1 MIKFFRKIRRQLLSE
16 NKVTNY
22 LLYAIG
28 EIILV
33 MIGILLA
40 LQVNNWN
47 EERRVKDKQT
57 VYLKGLKQ
65 NLLESKKELN
75 RVIEES
81 YITANSINYLVKT
94 VRDNEQIGENALDS
108 LIMKAMGYTKY
119 QTRQGVIDELISSG
133 QVSII
138 KSDYLRTEIASWN
151 ANLINIREA
160 EEMGKD
166 AFFDYSDRLSK
177 YFDFS
182 GMTSNEK
189 IFNTESRNLFL
200 NDISTRN
207 TLAKIRYSS
216 QALNEAYMEKREH
229 IDTLIKVIDSELE

>member
-1 MIKFFRKIRRQLLSE
+1 MIKFFRKIRQQLLSE
-16 NKVTNY
+16 NRITTY
-22 LLYAIG
+22 FLYAIG
-28 EIILV
+28 EIFLV
-33 MIGILLA
+33 MVGILLA

-47 EERRVKDKQT
+47 EDRKLEQKES

-81 YITANSINYLVKT
+81 DITANSINYLVKV
-94 VRDNEQIGENALDS
+94 VRDNEQIGERALDS

-119 QTRQGVIDELISSG
+119 QTRQGVIDELTSSG

-182 GMTSNEK
+182 GMTSDEK
-189 IFNTESRNLFL
+189 VFNAESRALFL
-200 NDISTRN
+200 SDINTRN
-207 TLAKIRYSS
+207 TLAQIRYSS
-216 QALNEAYMEKREH
+216 QALNEAYLEKREH
-229 IDTLIKVIDSELE
+229 IDTLIIVINKELE